1 VEERRL
7 LRGKIKC
14 EKGRE
19 GRGRMGEGQGVGGAR
34 TRAGQLGWAGPDWV
48 GLGRG
53 LGHKPTTHATTDR
66 NPNRGTRLSKTR
78 D

>member
-1 VEERRL
+1 
-7 LRGKIKC
+7 
-14 EKGRE
+14 
-19 GRGRMGEGQGVGGAR
+19 MGEGQGVGGAR